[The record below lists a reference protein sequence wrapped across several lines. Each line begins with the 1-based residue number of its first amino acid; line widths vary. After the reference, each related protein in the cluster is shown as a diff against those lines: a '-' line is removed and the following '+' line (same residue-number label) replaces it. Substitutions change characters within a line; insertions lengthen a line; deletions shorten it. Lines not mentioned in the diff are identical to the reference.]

1 MGKGV
6 IRMSSFWRSK
16 SVRIMSLVL
25 VAQASLFYGFSR
37 AEKVPFHKSLA
48 AFSLGNPNWSLVQEL
63 QIDKESLEVL
73 KADDL
78 ISRAY
83 VNKNTGRVATLFVAY
98 FATQRTGKAPH
109 SPKNCLPGAGWVQ
122 TKSGTVSIPVP
133 GQAQPILVNQYLIA
147 RGENESVVL
156 YWYQSH
162 NRIIASEYMAK
173 IYTVT
178 DSIRY
183 DRSDTSLVRVVVP
196 VMNSDRQ
203 QAIDTAI
210 SFVQAL
216 FEPLKDYLPA

>member
-1 MGKGV
+1 
-6 IRMSSFWRSK
+6 
-16 SVRIMSLVL
+16 MSLVL
-25 VAQASLFYGFSR
+25 IAQATLFYGFSR

-48 AFSLGNPNWSLVQEL
+48 SFSLDNPDWTMMQEL
-63 QIDKESLEVL
+63 QIDKESLDVL

-78 ISRAY
+78 LSRAY
-83 VNKNTGRVATLFVAY
+83 ANRKTGQVATLFVAY

-122 TKSGTVSIPVP
+122 TKSGTVSIQIP
-133 GQAQPILVNQYLIA
+133 GQTEPIKVNEYVIA
-147 RGENESVVL
+147 RGDNESVVL
-156 YWYQSH
+156 YWYQSR
-162 NRIIASEYMAK
+162 NRVIASEYTAK

-196 VMNSDRQ
+196 VSNSDRQ
-203 QAIDTAI
+203 KAINTAV
-210 SFVQAL
+210 SFVQAF

>member
-1 MGKGV
+1 
-6 IRMSSFWRSK
+6 MSSFWRSK

-25 VAQASLFYGFSR
+25 IGQATLFYGFSR
-37 AEKVPFHKSLA
+37 AEKVPFHKTLA
-48 AFSLGNPNWSLVQEL
+48 GFSLGSPNWSLLQEL
-63 QIDKESLEVL
+63 QIDKESLAVL
-73 KADDL
+73 NADDL
-78 ISRAY
+78 LSRAY
-83 VNKNTGRVATLFVAY
+83 VDKNNGRVATLFVAY

-122 TKSGTVSIPVP
+122 TKSGTVSVRVP
-133 GQAQPILVNQYLIA
+133 GEAEPIVVNQYLIA

-162 NRIIASEYMAK
+162 NRVIASEYMAK

-196 VMNSDRQ
+196 VTNSNRQ
-203 QAIDTAI
+203 QAIDTAV
-210 SFVQAL
+210 SFVQAV
-216 FEPLKDYLPA
+216 FEPLKEYLPA

>member
-1 MGKGV
+1 
-6 IRMSSFWRSK
+6 MSNFWRSK
-16 SVRIMSLVL
+16 SARLMSLVL
-25 VAQASLFYGFSR
+25 IAQATLFYGFSR
-37 AEKVPFHKSLA
+37 AEKIPFHKTLA
-48 AFSLGNPNWSLVQEL
+48 AFSLGNPNWTLLQEL
-63 QIDKESLEVL
+63 QIDKESLAVL
-73 KADDL
+73 NADDL
-78 ISRAY
+78 LSRAY
-83 VNKNTGRVATLFVAY
+83 VDKNTGRVATLFVAY

-122 TKSGTVSIPVP
+122 TKSGTVSIRVP
-133 GQAQPILVNQYLIA
+133 GEPEPILVNQYVIA

-162 NRIIASEYMAK
+162 NRVIASEYLAK

-196 VMNSDRQ
+196 VTNSNRQ
-203 QAIDTAI
+203 QAIDTAV

-216 FEPLKDYLPA
+216 FGPLKDYLPA

>member
-1 MGKGV
+1 
-6 IRMSSFWRSK
+6 MSGFWRSK

-25 VAQASLFYGFSR
+25 IAQATLFYGFSR

-48 AFSLGNPNWSLVQEL
+48 SFSLSNPNWTFLEEYQP
-63 QIDKESLEVL
+63 DKETLEVL

-78 ISRAY
+78 LSRAY
-83 VNKNTGRVATLFVAY
+83 VNKNTGQLATLFIAY
-98 FATQRTGKAPH
+98 FGTQRTGKAPH

-122 TKSGTVSIPVP
+122 TKSGTVSIRVS
-133 GQAQPILVNQYLIA
+133 GEAEPIRVNQYVIA
-147 RGENESVVL
+147 RGDNESVVL

-162 NRIIASEYMAK
+162 NRVIASEYMAK

-178 DSIRY
+178 DSLRY

-196 VMNSDRQ
+196 VANSDRQ
-203 QAIDTAI
+203 KATDTAV
-210 SFVQAL
+210 SFVQTL